1 MVNLMYR
8 LTNSLFF
15 DVPLLYYTN
24 LNSSIICFLF
34 SGDIYLSLS
43 ISISFPS
50 VFKCNSFEAFW
61 EDLFETLVILS
72 AILLPMKWPVVSA
85 VFWIALFE
93 AVFIASGVDFLVL
106 SRSFWLYLPLNF
118 LATLVTCVAIFLAKD
133 RNP

>member
-8 LTNSLFF
+8 LTNSIFF

-34 SGDIYLSLS
+34 SGDIYLSLG

-61 EDLFETLVILS
+61 EDLFKTLVILS
-72 AILLPMKWPVVSA
+72 AILLPIKWPVVSA

-93 AVFIASGVDFLVL
+93 AVFIACVVDFLAV
-106 SRSFWLYLPLNF
+106 SRSF
-118 LATLVTCVAIFLAKD
+118 
-133 RNP
+133 